1 MEEYK
6 HKLREID
13 SAVAEADAPVPL
25 TFAGL
30 VFGTFVFVL
39 ICVCKGPYI

>member
-13 SAVAEADAPVPL
+13 SAVAEA
-25 TFAGL
+25 GL
-30 VFGTFVFVL
+30 RFRVL
-39 ICVCKGPYI
+39 GFRV